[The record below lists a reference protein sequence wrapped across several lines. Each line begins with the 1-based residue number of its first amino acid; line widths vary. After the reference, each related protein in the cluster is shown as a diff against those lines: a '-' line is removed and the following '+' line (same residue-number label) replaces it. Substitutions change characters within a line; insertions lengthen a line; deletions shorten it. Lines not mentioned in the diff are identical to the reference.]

1 MSPTR
6 FISESGVFLMLY
18 ISNLPVYQ
26 NPVFFS
32 FLEQES
38 DESRKAH

>member
-1 MSPTR
+1 MIILTNREYPLIL
-6 FISESGVFLMLY
+6 FIKILL
-18 ISNLPVYQ
+18 
-26 NPVFFS
+26 FS